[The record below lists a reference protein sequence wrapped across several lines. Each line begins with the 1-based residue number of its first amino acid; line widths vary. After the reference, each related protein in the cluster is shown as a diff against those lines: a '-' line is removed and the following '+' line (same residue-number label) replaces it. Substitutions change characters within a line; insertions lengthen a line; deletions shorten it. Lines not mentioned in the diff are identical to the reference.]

1 MLSLRY
7 NRLTGEHELHLSNV
21 PAEARIVPLRRARAE
36 GSRDWQLWVARSP
49 GCPATVDKSPMRL
62 LVESRLRAWLL
73 GRFHRCL
80 FTMSFEELCSVARL
94 AGRTAARR
102 TG

>member
-1 MLSLRY
+1 MRY
-7 NRLTGEHELHLSNV
+7 NGLTGERELRLHGV
-21 PAEARIVPLRRARAE
+21 PVEARIVPLGRTRAE
-36 GSRDWQLWVARSP
+36 GPRDWQLWVARAP
-49 GCPATVDKSPMRL
+49 GCPATADKSPMRL
-62 LVESRLRAWLL
+62 AVESRLRAWFL

-94 AGRTAARR
+94 AGRTTSRR